1 MKRAIILPEVCRN
14 CECCEAGK
22 VCPQDAFI
30 REKEDD
36 KPWIDFY
43 QCRGC
48 LKCKPACPYGAVGE
62 IIQPCN
68 GKGKMSW

>member
-1 MKRAIILPEVCRN
+1 MKRAIILPEVCWN
-14 CECCEAGK
+14 CEICEAQK

-30 REKEDD
+30 REKKDD

-48 LKCKPACPYGAVGE
+48 LKCKPACPCGAVGE

-68 GKGKMSW
+68 GKGKMGW